1 MDSAKYELRRVWT
14 EPSENAV
21 GKVRKSSVYLVG
33 NIEIISHLHPVNLG
47 CISWNVSFTYLSPLV
62 DQRYTGFIP
71 FHWILKSIKSKNKD
85 YFPLPPKFEISTSAS
100 LSCSSVQNMEDS
112 WELVTV
118 PSEIQRSTVG
128 KQSPSDGSETSL
140 EKNEENSKSKVCE
153 KLEMQESSFMIRALI
168 VLRFPNEQAMGDLIN
183 FLDISRLFSAKP

>member
-21 GKVRKSSVYLVG
+21 EKVRKSSVYLVG

-71 FHWILKSIKSKNKD
+71 FHWILKSIKSKNQD

-140 EKNEENSKSKVCE
+140 ERNEENSKSKVCE
-153 KLEMQESSFMIRALI
+153 KTRNVGKQFYDPSSHGFA
-168 VLRFPNEQAMGDLIN
+168 
-183 FLDISRLFSAKP
+183 ISK

>member
-1 MDSAKYELRRVWT
+1 MDSAKYELRRVWN

-33 NIEIISHLHPVNLG
+33 NFKIISHLHPVNLG

-62 DQRYTGFIP
+62 DQRYAGFIP

-100 LSCSSVQNMEDS
+100 LSCLSVQNMEDS

-153 KLEMQESSFMIRALI
+153 KTRNAGKQFYDPSSH
-168 VLRFPNEQAMGDLIN
+168 RFE
-183 FLDISRLFSAKP
+183 ISK

>member
-140 EKNEENSKSKVCE
+140 EKNEENSKSKV
-153 KLEMQESSFMIRALI
+153 
-168 VLRFPNEQAMGDLIN
+168 
-183 FLDISRLFSAKP
+183 

>member
-21 GKVRKSSVYLVG
+21 EKVRKSSVYLVG

>member
-1 MDSAKYELRRVWT
+1 MGCAKYELRRVWT